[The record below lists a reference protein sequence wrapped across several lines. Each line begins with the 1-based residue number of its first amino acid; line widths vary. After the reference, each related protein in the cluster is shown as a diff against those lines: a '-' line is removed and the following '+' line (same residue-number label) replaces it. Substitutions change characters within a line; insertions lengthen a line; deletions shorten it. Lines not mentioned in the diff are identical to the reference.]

1 MIRLHITL
9 VLLGTLQ
16 ISSAAPSGH
25 AIVFDG
31 GGTDIAAVGADLAS
45 VFSGTGG
52 GVSTTFWMK
61 MYYLTDGS
69 ARAFPMTM
77 QTDMYGN
84 LLQPWY
90 YNAAAGL
97 GAFILDSSQSNLV
110 GVEED
115 GKHGP
120 LVNTTAAGPID
131 VHDWHHYGLS
141 FDPGPP
147 GTANFTIDGA
157 LVSSWTAYQDS
168 VSFADVT
175 AAELGGA
182 WMHLGVYTLGR
193 ALQKPIDAFR
203 GALDDVRLWTRVL
216 SSSEVQSLFS
226 H

>member
-16 ISSAAPSGH
+16 NSSAAPSGH
-25 AIVFDG
+25 ALVFDG

-45 VFSGTGG
+45 IFSGTGG
-52 GVSTTFWMK
+52 GVSVTFWMK

-69 ARAFPMTM
+69 ARLPDDDA
-77 QTDMYGN
+77 DRHVR
-84 LLQPWY
+84 QP
-90 YNAAAGL
+90 AAAVVLQRGGRP

-168 VSFADVT
+168 VSSPT
-175 AAELGGA
+175 
-182 WMHLGVYTLGR
+182 
-193 ALQKPIDAFR
+193 
-203 GALDDVRLWTRVL
+203 
-216 SSSEVQSLFS
+216 
-226 H
+226 

>member
-1 MIRLHITL
+1 
-9 VLLGTLQ
+9 
-16 ISSAAPSGH
+16 
-25 AIVFDG
+25 
-31 GGTDIAAVGADLAS
+31 
-45 VFSGTGG
+45 
-52 GVSTTFWMK
+52 

-77 QTDMYGN
+77 QTDLYGN

-97 GAFILDSSQSNLV
+97 GAFILDSPQSNLV

-157 LVSSWTAYQDS
+157 LVSSWTALRLGLD
-168 VSFADVT
+168 FADVT

-182 WMHLGVYTLGR
+182 WMHLGVYTIGPRAAEADRRLPRRPRRRATVDAR
-193 ALQKPIDAFR
+193 ALARRARRRPR
-203 GALDDVRLWTRVL
+203 GYRAGGRRALVRDERGRRRHRRQRRLGGRG
-216 SSSEVQSLFS
+216 VQPAPRPERPRRLLLRRAGR
-226 H
+226 HRA